1 MRLTDRVTP
10 RCWLLRRCPAVLATV
25 LLIAPPSLA
34 FKTPLSSEAVREAYF
49 LGQRHDGSYERL
61 LGEYVKQLPP
71 PKSGPYFSSVELS
84 TPFLQMIEYS
94 SRQSNYNAQ
103 QAALDYHR
111 FGKEIVR
118 VIVEIRLTQSYG
130 QFVATTNSQSDATSA
145 LVPRPHDF
153 WKQFKVQVYN
163 SEGPLSPSASRGH
176 ANSSCGRAGCAL
188 IRSEERRVGKECR
201 SRWSAY
207 RLKKNEV

>member
-84 TPFLQMIEYS
+84 TPF
-94 SRQSNYNAQ
+94 
-103 QAALDYHR
+103 
-111 FGKEIVR
+111 
-118 VIVEIRLTQSYG
+118 
-130 QFVATTNSQSDATSA
+130 
-145 LVPRPHDF
+145 
-153 WKQFKVQVYN
+153 
-163 SEGPLSPSASRGH
+163 
-176 ANSSCGRAGCAL
+176 
-188 IRSEERRVGKECR
+188 RSEERRVGKECR
-201 SRWSAY
+201 LS
-207 RLKKNEV
+207 L

>member
-1 MRLTDRVTP
+1 MSFQRYL
-10 RCWLLRRCPAVLATV
+10 AILATA
-25 LLIAPPSLA
+25 LLLVPPSLA

-71 PKSGPYFSSVELS
+71 PKAGPYIHAIEFS
-84 TPFLQMIEYS
+84 TPFLQMVEYS
-94 SRQSNYNAQ
+94 SRQSNYSAQ

-118 VIVEIRLTQSYG
+118 ILVEIRLTQSYG
-130 QFVATTNSQSDATSA
+130 QFIAPTNPQPDATSV

-153 WKQFKVQVYN
+153 WKQFKVQVY
-163 SEGPLSPSASRGH
+163 
-176 ANSSCGRAGCAL
+176 
-188 IRSEERRVGKECR
+188 
-201 SRWSAY
+201 
-207 RLKKNEV
+207 